1 MNPNIY
7 FQNSNKKK
15 LRKRLKE
22 YLQNIR
28 AIIQPSTIL
37 SSTITLI
44 VVCKDGG
51 SHSENSFPVRY
62 QKFSKDFQGC
72 VVISSSKYTKHLW
85 FNIYLLDNI
94 GCFVIYIITIFPS
107 TQLKYGDKGLES
119 LPACNLISNVLEN
132 CFNENECYSQREMDY
147 GRNLIAAYY
156 IHNMNSLRVTFINF
170 LEHFTI
176 LD

>member
-1 MNPNIY
+1 MNPNIS

-28 AIIQPSTIL
+28 EIIQPSTIL
-37 SSTITLI
+37 SSTIMRI
-44 VVCKDGG
+44 VVCKDDG

-72 VVISSSKYTKHLW
+72 VVISNFKCPKHLC
-85 FNIYLLDNI
+85 YKNI
-94 GCFVIYIITIFPS
+94 GCFVIYSITIFPS
-107 TQLKYGDKGLES
+107 IQLKYGDKGLES

-132 CFNENECYSQREMDY
+132 CFDENECYSQREMDY

-156 IHNMNSLRVTFINF
+156 IHNMNSLRVNLMNF
-170 LEHFTI
+170 
-176 LD
+176 

>member
-37 SSTITLI
+37 SNTIMRI

-51 SHSENSFPVRY
+51 SHSENSFLVQY
-62 QKFSKDFQGC
+62 QKFSKDCQGC
-72 VVISSSKYTKHLW
+72 VVVFNFKYAKHLR
-85 FNIYLLDNI
+85 F
-94 GCFVIYIITIFPS
+94 
-107 TQLKYGDKGLES
+107 K
-119 LPACNLISNVLEN
+119 
-132 CFNENECYSQREMDY
+132 
-147 GRNLIAAYY
+147 
-156 IHNMNSLRVTFINF
+156 
-170 LEHFTI
+170 TI
-176 LD
+176 LDILGYDLKQYFVGTAQVWG

>member
-1 MNPNIY
+1 MKYIFQPFPLYMNPNIS

-28 AIIQPSTIL
+28 EIIQPSTIL
-37 SSTITLI
+37 SSTIMRI

-51 SHSENSFPVRY
+51 SHSGNSFLVQY
-62 QKFSKDFQGC
+62 QKFSKDCQGC
-72 VVISSSKYTKHLW
+72 VVISSSQYAKHLW
-85 FNIYLLDNI
+85 FNVR
-94 GCFVIYIITIFPS
+94 CFVIYIITIFPS

-132 CFNENECYSQREMDY
+132 CFDENECYSQREMDY

-156 IHNMNSLRVTFINF
+156 IHNMNSLRVTFINC
-170 LEHFTI
+170 
-176 LD
+176 